1 MGAAGS
7 PLPKAELHVH
17 IEGTLEAELAFEL
30 AERNGIELPYRDPAE
45 LRSAYRFTD
54 LGSFLKLYTELAV
67 VLRTE
72 RDFAELTEAYL
83 TRAAAQGVR
92 HAEVFFDPQGHL
104 ARGVPIEVVVDGV
117 AGALESAP
125 ERHGITTGLILCFL
139 RDQGADAAREVF
151 EIARPHLHRMSA
163 VGLAS
168 AERGHPPAP
177 FAEVYELAARAGLR
191 RVAHAGEEGPADY
204 VWQALD
210 VLKAERIDHGVRS
223 LEDDRLVERLVAEQI
238 PLTVC
243 PLSNVLLGVVPS
255 IAEHPLP
262 AMLERGLMVTVN
274 SDDPGFFG
282 GYVEDNFDALNL
294 SADQRRRLARNSF
307 EAAFLDQET
316 RRRYLAELDCAE

>member
-45 LRSAYRFTD
+45 LRRAYRFTD

-72 RDFAELTEAYL
+72 QDFAELTEAYL

-104 ARGVPIEVVVDGV
+104 ERGVPIEAVVDGV

-125 ERHGITTGLILCFL
+125 RRHGITTGLILCFL

-163 VGLAS
+163 VGLVS

-177 FAEVYELAARAGLR
+177 FAEVYELAAQAGLR
-191 RVAHAGEEGPADY
+191 RVAHAGEEGPPDY

-223 LEDDRLVERLVAEQI
+223 LEDERLVERLVAEQV

-282 GYVEDNFDALNL
+282 GYIEDNFDALNL
-294 SADQRRRLARNSF
+294 TAEQRRALARNSF
-307 EAAFLDQET
+307 NAAFLDEPT
-316 RRRYLAELDCAE
+316 RRRYLSELDCAQ